1 MLEVSDL
8 HAGYGR
14 VPVLRG
20 IGFTV
25 EPGEILLILGPNGAG
40 KSTLLRTVSG
50 FIKPQSGSVRLD
62 GRDVTGRPTE
72 ELTRLGLRLVLDGHR
87 VFPEIT
93 VADNIR
99 LGAAVRK
106 EKLGFDR
113 LSDEVLEM
121 FPMLREKINA
131 RARDLSGGQQQ
142 MLALAQ
148 AFVAQ
153 PKVLLC
159 DEPSLGLAQALI
171 PPILAFLK
179 RWAEQGTAIVIVEQQ
194 IDIALSVADRAIV
207 IERGEVRMRGSAEEL
222 KRDARVQEI
231 YLGLGDSEDISA
243 A

>member
-8 HAGYGR
+8 HSGYGR

-20 IGFTV
+20 VSFTV
-25 EPGEILLILGPNGAG
+25 RAGEILLILGANGAG
-40 KSTLLRTVSG
+40 KSTLLRSVSG
-50 FIKPQSGSVRLD
+50 FIKPQRGSVRLD
-62 GRDVTGRPTE
+62 GRDVTGLPPE
-72 ELTRLGLRLVLDGHR
+72 DLTRLGLRLVLDGHR
-87 VFPEIT
+87 VFPELT

-106 EKLGFDR
+106 DRMAFDS
-113 LSDEVLEM
+113 LSAEVLDM
-121 FPMLREKINA
+121 FPALREKL
-131 RARDLSGGQQQ
+131 RSQARDLSGGQQQ

-153 PKVLLC
+153 PRVLLC

-179 RWAEQGTAIVIVEQQ
+179 RWAAQGVAIVIVEQQ
-194 IDIALSVADRAIV
+194 IDIALSVADHAIV
-207 IERGEVRMRGSAEEL
+207 IERGEVKLRGSAAEL

-231 YLGLGDSEDISA
+231 YLGLEDGGDGA
-243 A
+243 AP